1 MKPGQHGTH
10 HMIRN
15 FALISLLLV
24 SLAPARIAADVG
36 GELKGFNLQGR
47 FAVMANSSLR
57 STLEGWTRASG
68 WTLIWDQDSDYR
80 IRASAVFPGAFED
93 AVIDLVDSIHL
104 DNPEL
109 SVVLYRGN
117 RVVHVENRYSAGD

>member
-1 MKPGQHGTH
+1 MKT
-10 HMIRN
+10 
-15 FALISLLLV
+15 FLKLATAALTASLMAGPV
-24 SLAPARIAADVG
+24 MADVG
-36 GELKGFNLQGR
+36 GHLSSVTPRGS

-57 STLEGWTRASG
+57 TTLEGWSRSSG
-68 WTLIWDQDSDYR
+68 WTLIWDQEGDYQ
-80 IRASAVFPGAFED
+80 IRASAVFPGDFEA

-117 RVVHVENRYSAGD
+117 RVVHVENRYSTGN